1 MRTAYTIVNSTGRT
15 HPFQNGIA
23 GRAWFDGFM
32 LRHPNLTLGTTQ
44 PLSYRWAAAACQEN
58 VADFLATLG
67 AICACL
73 NLLIKPMIFN
83 VDETGIS
90 IINLVKLYLK
100 KVVTE
105 VGRRSVW
112 SVRGKIH
119 TVVTCVSAS
128 GFCIPPM
135 MIYPRKRMT
144 EKLQCGA
151 VPAWH
156 PI

>member
-1 MRTAYTIVNSTGRT
+1 M
-15 HPFQNGIA
+15 Q
-23 GRAWFDGFM
+23 
-32 LRHPNLTLGTTQ
+32 
-44 PLSYRWAAAACQEN
+44 
-58 VADFLATLG
+58 
-67 AICACL
+67 
-73 NLLIKPMIFN
+73 IFN

-90 IINLVKLYLK
+90 IVHKSG

-105 VGRRSVW
+105 VGQRSVW
-112 SVRGKIH
+112 SVSSGERGKIH

-151 VPAWH
+151 VPGTLFECSDNGW
-156 PI
+156 INQKLYLKW